1 MLSRWVVK
9 IRILRCDGYIL
20 YCSKAISLGDFMQ
33 ELFDKA
39 KAKTGLAI
47 DMIVEELELK
57 KTPLSEDMVI
67 MLLSAKD
74 FLSATDP
81 IFQKDRDS
89 NTPQVIKEIL
99 DRAGNSLKKFQSK
112 TLKNEECKH
121 AFEFCLDI
129 YQERLSELC

>member
-1 MLSRWVVK
+1 
-9 IRILRCDGYIL
+9 
-20 YCSKAISLGDFMQ
+20 MQ
-33 ELFDKA
+33 DLFDKA
-39 KAKTGLAI
+39 KAKTSLAI
-47 DMIVEELELK
+47 DTIVEALELK
-57 KTPLSEDMVI
+57 KTPISEDMVS

-74 FLSATDP
+74 FLSATNP

-112 TLKNEECKH
+112 TLKNEECKR

-129 YQERLSELC
+129 YQERLSELHRNQDKIYAYYEKNNNDLKDLMQVFL